1 MHAVL
6 TIIAIGNDKET
17 AIAYNITITIYSYIA
32 RSETWP
38 MKLMCITILWVVK
51 QVNDLTG
58 ISTMLY
64 KSRCVMSVTVN

>member
-1 MHAVL
+1 MV
-6 TIIAIGNDKET
+6 AIGNDKET

-32 RSETWP
+32 RGETWP
-38 MKLMCITILWVVK
+38 MKLTYITISWVVK

-64 KSRCVMSVTVN
+64 KSRCVMNVTVN